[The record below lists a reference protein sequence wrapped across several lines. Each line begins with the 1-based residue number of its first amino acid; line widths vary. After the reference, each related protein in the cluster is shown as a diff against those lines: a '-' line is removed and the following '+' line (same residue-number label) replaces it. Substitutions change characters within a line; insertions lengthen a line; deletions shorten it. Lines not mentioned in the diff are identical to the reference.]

1 MGEFILKFCGI
12 DLAVK
17 RPSTIAIFEDSL
29 IHVSDVVSDEEI
41 LSGCSGSKVT
51 AIDSPLSMSKG
62 FRKVDKMMI
71 RNGFRV
77 LPPSW
82 MKGLV
87 ERAIRLNSVLNSEV
101 IETHPTS
108 SEKNINLNWRDFG
121 AKKKDEVDAVM
132 CAIVAY
138 FKHSGNILKVEA
150 EDGTIY
156 LLPRGT
162 LVIEKRSENIY
173 EFKDFYPTL

>member
-1 MGEFILKFCGI
+1 MKFCGI

-17 RPSTIAIFEDSL
+17 RPSTIAVFENTL
-29 IHVSDVVSDEEI
+29 IYVSDVVTDGEI
-41 LSGCSGSKVT
+41 LSGCSGSKII

-62 FRKVDKMMI
+62 FRKVDRLMI
-71 RNGFRV
+71 KNGFRV

-87 ERAIRLNSVLNSEV
+87 ERAIRLNSILNAEV

-108 SEKNINLNWRDFG
+108 SEKNINLNWKDVG
-121 AKKKDEVDAVM
+121 AKKKDELDAVI
-132 CAIVAY
+132 CALVAY
-138 FKHSGNILKVEA
+138 FKDKGNILKIEA
-150 EDGTIY
+150 EDGIIY

-162 LVIEKRSENIY
+162 LKIERKSENIY
-173 EFKDFYPTL
+173 EFKDFYPAL